1 MEDFDKQLINR
12 LKRSEG
18 QLRGVQRMINEN
30 KECVDIVIQLSAV
43 RSSIDRAI
51 GLITAE
57 NLKTTLVEPETDT
70 KEEEKEEK
78 LQQAINLIVKR

>member
-18 QLRGVQRMINEN
+18 QLRGVQRMINED

-57 NLKTTLVEPETDT
+57 NLKTCLTEPEVDA
-70 KEEEKEEK
+70 KEKEEK
-78 LQQAINLIVKR
+78 LQQAVNLIVKR